1 MSQHMACLI
10 QSKIS
15 IDYLL
20 SSLNKNFSPGFASQ
34 KKIGLDWSMHSL
46 GLLVNHARMSEKPS
60 NEQRKGLKFFSKCR
74 LLFDIFWFIILNKTI
89 LNSRRDQDINNLWGL
104 RIS

>member
-46 GLLVNHARMSEKPS
+46 GLLAPDEWETFKD
-60 NEQRKGLKFFSKCR
+60 EQKKGLKS
-74 LLFDIFWFIILNKTI
+74 TI
-89 LNSRRDQDINNLWGL
+89 NVDYY
-104 RIS
+104 

>member
-10 QSKIS
+10 QSKNS
-15 IDYLL
+15 IDYFL

-46 GLLVNHARMSEKPS
+46 GLLVNHAQMSEKPS
-60 NEQRKGLKFFSKCR
+60 QMNKRKG
-74 LLFDIFWFIILNKTI
+74 
-89 LNSRRDQDINNLWGL
+89 
-104 RIS
+104 